1 MQTPRKPVISARK
14 KPSQARSTQL
24 VADILEAAIR
34 VLVRD
39 GGDRFSTIRV
49 AEEAGVSVG
58 SLYQYFPNKEA
69 LLFRL
74 QADEWAD
81 TWSILEEILADPRT
95 EPFSRLRRAVL
106 TFFRSEREEAA
117 LRTALDET
125 GILVDDSPEA
135 RAHVALA
142 TRSLHGFVAEV
153 LPGVPEEARRFAGE
167 LLMRTMGAVAE
178 RITREKR
185 SRAEVDAWANASA
198 EMYCAYLER
207 LAATSAAP
215 PTRDSQS
222 IQAVKSGKP
231 SRGGAAALREAK
243 KEEASTTAAY
253 AGTPGRPSRGRAK
266 GS

>member
-1 MQTPRKPVISARK
+1 MQTSRKPAISARK
-14 KPSQARSTQL
+14 KPRQARSTQL

-39 GGDRFSTIRV
+39 GGARFTTVRV

-81 TWSILEEILADPRT
+81 TWSILEDILADART
-95 EPFSRLRRAVL
+95 EPLERLRRAVL

-125 GILVDDSPEA
+125 GVLVRDAPEA
-135 RAHVALA
+135 RAHLALA
-142 TRSLHGFVAEV
+142 TRSLHRFVEEA
-153 LPGVPEEARRFAGE
+153 LPGVPDDTRRFAAE

-178 RITREKR
+178 RITQDKR
-185 SRAEVDAWANASA
+185 SRAEVDAWARASA
-198 EMYCAYLER
+198 EMYCAYLEHV
-207 LAATSAAP
+207 AATGAAP
-215 PTRDSQS
+215 ARLPS
-222 IQAVKSGKP
+222 AKKEKP
-231 SRGGAAALREAK
+231 SRGGATALGEAK
-243 KEEASTTAAY
+243 KKEASVTAAY